1 MPRRGLVSY
10 LLEAFN
16 VHRADV
22 CEPLALEVSFET
34 PADQLII
41 LPGLLIG
48 LRPRHVR
55 FVNELAELRR
65 LPLRAAV
72 SRAETLKPFV
82 GLGLFSLRLCAR
94 LSQRSA
100 MSGFVDVAPE
110 VIPPVTTSL
119 SHCHVGCSFR
129 LQPLGAAK

>member
-1 MPRRGLVSY
+1 MSH
-10 LLEAFN
+10 LLEPLN

-22 CEPLALEVSFET
+22 RKPLALEVSFNDVT
-34 PADQLII
+34 DQLVIP
-41 LPGLLIG
+41 PGLLIG

-55 FVNELAELRR
+55 FVNELAQAWR
-65 LPLRAAV
+65 LPLRAAI
-72 SRAETLKPFV
+72 SCAETLKPFV

-110 VIPPVTTSL
+110 VIPTVTTSL